1 MKQTPL
7 FAEHEKQGGKIIDF
21 GGWALP
27 VQYGGILGEHES
39 VRTAAGLFDVSH
51 MGEIDVSGEGAV
63 AFLQNLVTGNV
74 EKLADSQVL
83 YTLMCN
89 EDGGVVDDLLVYRY
103 STSHYLLVVNA
114 SNTDKD
120 FDWIT
125 KHVFGDVE
133 AVNISSRVAQLAIQG
148 PKAEQILQRLTA
160 APLSDI
166 GFYRFVPET
175 LVAGARALVSRTG
188 YTGEDGFEIY
198 TDASDAVRVWNALL
212 DVGRAD
218 SLVPVGLGARDTLRF
233 ESALPLYGHELG
245 DTISPLEAN
254 LGFFVKFDKGDFIGR
269 AALLSQK
276 ESGIPR
282 ELIGLEMI
290 DRGIARNGCE
300 VMANGAVIGFVTTG
314 SFSPTLKKNIALA
327 LVTRGIIKEGDELRV
342 IVRDK
347 PLTAKRVTLPFY
359 KKRYRR

>member
-1 MKQTPL
+1 
-7 FAEHEKQGGKIIDF
+7 
-21 GGWALP
+21 
-27 VQYGGILGEHES
+27 
-39 VRTAAGLFDVSH
+39 
-51 MGEIDVSGEGAV
+51 
-63 AFLQNLVTGNV
+63 
-74 EKLADSQVL
+74 
-83 YTLMCN
+83 
-89 EDGGVVDDLLVYRY
+89 
-103 STSHYLLVVNA
+103 
-114 SNTDKD
+114 
-120 FDWIT
+120 
-125 KHVFGDVE
+125 
-133 AVNISSRVAQLAIQG
+133 
-148 PKAEQILQRLTA
+148 
-160 APLSDI
+160 
-166 GFYRFVPET
+166 VPET

-212 DVGRAD
+212 DAGRAD